1 MLKTILS
8 NWLIPAIVLIVV
20 LVAAYFF
27 GAGWVGAVVGI
38 LFCLTLAMAIFS
50 ILQKQKNLYRDKR
63 ISRTRLALN
72 LLAEVMIIL
81 LGMILAGLLG
91 RYFAEIATAH
101 ISNDLTKLIA
111 GMVIG
116 LLAGMGVGFLM
127 KRLSGR
133 LTNSTA

>member
-8 NWLIPAIVLIVV
+8 NWLIPAIVLMVV
-20 LVAAYFF
+20 LFAAYFF
-27 GAGWVGAVVGI
+27 GDGPAGAVVGI

-50 ILQKQKNLYRDKR
+50 ILQKQKKLYREER

-81 LGMILAGLLG
+81 VGMILAGLLG
-91 RYFAEIATAH
+91 RYFAEIATAQ
-101 ISNDLTKLIA
+101 ISHDLTKLIA

-116 LLAGMGVGFLM
+116 LLGGMSVGFLVKQM
-127 KRLSGR
+127 WSRLAK
-133 LTNSTA
+133 L